1 MHKNKRHYSMLAR
14 QFKTI
19 VPVLILLGIATPLL
33 AEQLPDAGR
42 LLREQPKTLPTLPG
56 TPQQLIPAKPADE
69 KPVEAGPTLLVK
81 GFRITGAKLI
91 PVEELQDQIKSVIG
105 RELSFTEL
113 RAVAEGLVAYYAQQ
127 GYLAQA
133 VVPPQDVEN
142 GIILIEIIEGERGSL
157 NINNTGKRAKN
168 DRVQGFVDHRLSE
181 GDPMNLAA
189 LGEAVN
195 LLNEQPGVEVK
206 STLKPGAETGRTDLI
221 MTVADKPLAT
231 FSAALSNNGSRGT
244 GVAQAIAGV
253 TLHNPTGMFDQASL
267 LFTKSQGSKFLMGD
281 YSLAVGNSGLRLGVS
296 ASRMLY
302 NVTQDSLRAS
312 DAHGTATT
320 FGIKVDY
327 PLYRLKEAALTF
339 TGNLDTKKL
348 EDYTVAGNTGDRRV
362 NTATL
367 GLDGKRQDA
376 FAGGGE
382 TGFSLAYVRGHS
394 DEDNQA
400 AITTDRASRD
410 ALGGFSKLKYT
421 LARQQKITETL
432 FLMANMRGQFA
443 FDNLDSSERFSL
455 GGSDGIRGYPTGEA
469 GGDDGWLVSL
479 NLIRKFS
486 ETLQGTLFLDAGG
499 VRVNHNTWAG
509 WDAGDPSLD
518 NRYSLKGAGVSVD
531 WKINDHFALTGALAT
546 PIGNNPGRDADGNDA
561 DGRDS
566 EIRAWVNLVGEF

>member
-1 MHKNKRHYSMLAR
+1 MQKNKRHYSMLAR

-19 VPVLILLGIATPLL
+19 VPVLTLLGFVTSAWS
-33 AEQLPDAGR
+33 EQLPDAGR

-56 TPQQLIPAKPADE
+56 TPQQIIPAKPAEE
-69 KPVEAGPTLLVK
+69 KPVEAGPTVLVK
-81 GFRITGAKLI
+81 GFSITGATLI
-91 PVEELQDQIKSVIG
+91 PVEELQDQIKPAIG
-105 RELSFTEL
+105 RELTFTEL
-113 RAVAEGLVAYYAQQ
+113 RAVAEGLVAYYAQK
-127 GYLAQA
+127 GYLAKA
-133 VVPPQDVEN
+133 ILPPQDVEN
-142 GIILIEIIEGERGSL
+142 GIILIEIVEGERGSL

-168 DRVQGFVDHRLSE
+168 ERVQGFIDHRLE
-181 GDPMNLAA
+181 KGEPMDLEA

-206 STLKPGAETGRTDLI
+206 STLKPGAETGLTDI
-221 MTVADKPLAT
+221 IVTVADKPLVT
-231 FSAALSNNGSRGT
+231 YNAALSNNGSRGT
-244 GVAQAIAGV
+244 GEAQAVAGF
-253 TLHNPTGMFDQASL
+253 TLHNPTGMFDQASV

-281 YSLAVGNSGLRLGVS
+281 YSLAVGDSGLRLGVS

-320 FGIKVDY
+320 YGIKVDY

-348 EDYTVAGNTGDRRV
+348 EDYTVAGNTGGRRV

-400 AITTDRASRD
+400 AITTDRASRE

-421 LARQQKITETL
+421 LARQQTITGTL
-432 FLMANMRGQFA
+432 SIAANMRGQFA

-509 WDAGDPSLD
+509 WDASDPSLR
-518 NRYSLKGAGVSVD
+518 NRYTLKGAGVSVD
-531 WKINDHFALTGALAT
+531 WKLNDNFALTGSVAT
-546 PIGNNPGRDADGNDA
+546 PIGSNPGRDADGNDA
-561 DGRDS
+561 DGRDRDV
-566 EIRAWVNLVGEF
+566 RAWVNLVGEF

>member
-1 MHKNKRHYSMLAR
+1 MHINKQQYSMLAR

-19 VPVLILLGIATPLL
+19 VPVLTLLGIATPLL

-69 KPVEAGPTLLVK
+69 KPVEAGPTVQVK

-168 DRVQGFVDHRLSE
+168 DRVQGFVDHRLGE

-253 TLHNPTGMFDQASL
+253 TLHNPTGMFDQAAL
-267 LFTKSQGSKFLMGD
+267 LFTKSQGSKFVMGE
-281 YSLAVGNSGLRLGVS
+281 YSLAVGDSGLRMGVS

-320 FGIKVDY
+320 YGIKADY
-327 PLYRLKEAALTF
+327 PIYRQAEYGLSLA
-339 TGNLDTKKL
+339 GNLDTKKL

-367 GLDGKRQDA
+367 GLDGKRQDS

-382 TGFSLAYVRGHS
+382 TSFSMAYVLGHS

-421 LARQQKITETL
+421 LARQQQITDTL

-443 FDNLDSSERFSL
+443 FDNLESSERFSL
-455 GGSDGIRGYPTGEA
+455 GGSDGVRAYPSGEA
-469 GGDDGWLVSL
+469 GGDDGWLISL
-479 NLIRKFS
+479 NLIHQFS
-486 ETLQGTLFLDAGG
+486 QTLQGTLFVDAGG

-518 NRYSLKGAGVSVD
+518 NRYTLKGAGVSVD
-531 WKINDHFALTGALAT
+531 WKMNDHFALTGTLAT